1 METVRFDELQL
12 DERILRAV
20 ADMGFEEASPIQT
33 QAIPVQME
41 GRDIIGQA
49 QTGTGKTAAFGIPLL
64 QKIDPKVK
72 KLQAVALC
80 PTRELAIQVADEIR
94 RLAKY
99 MHGVKVVP
107 IYGGQDIV
115 KQIRSLKD
123 GTQIIIG
130 TPGRVMDHM
139 RRKTVKFDFVHTVV
153 MDEADEMLN
162 MGFLEDMETILS
174 QLPEERQTVMFSAT
188 MPSAILDIARK
199 FQQEPVNVKVVK
211 KELTVPKV
219 TQYYYEVKPKSKVEV
234 MCRLLDM
241 YAPKLSVVFCN
252 TKKQVDELVQS
263 LQGRGYFAEGLH
275 GDLKQIQRDR
285 VMNSFRNG
293 KTEILVAT
301 DVAARGID
309 VDDVEAV
316 FNYDLPQ
323 DDEYYVHRIGR
334 TGRAGREGIAFSF
347 VVGKEVY
354 KLRDIQR
361 YCKTKIVP
369 QAIPSLN
376 DVTAIKVDK
385 ILEGVAATIGDTDL
399 SKTVNIIEKKLL
411 EEDYTSLD
419 LAAALLRMMMGEENE
434 DIIDTREPRSLDELE
449 GFGGGNGSRG
459 RGRSSSSSNNS
470 GRGGNG
476 GRYDSSTREDMARL
490 FINIGKNQNVKPGDI
505 LGAIAG
511 ESGMPGKMV
520 GSIDMYDKYTFVEV
534 PRESADTV
542 LTAMKDVK
550 IKGKNIHME
559 KANGKGK

>member
-20 ADMGFEEASPIQT
+20 ADMGFEEASPIQA
-33 QAIPVQME
+33 QAIPVQVE

-80 PTRELAIQVADEIR
+80 PTRELAIQVADEVR
-94 RLAKY
+94 RLGKY
-99 MHGVKVVP
+99 MHGVKVLP

-139 RRKTVKFDFVHTVV
+139 RRKTVKFDNVHTVV

-188 MPSAILDIARK
+188 MPSAIMDIARK
-199 FQQEPVNVKVVK
+199 FQKEPVTVKVVK
-211 KELTVPKV
+211 KELTVPRV

-241 YAPKLSVVFCN
+241 YAPKLSVAFCN
-252 TKKQVDELVQS
+252 TKKQVDELVQA

-334 TGRAGREGIAFSF
+334 TGRANREGIAFSF

-385 ILEGVAATIGDTDL
+385 VLESVASTINEMDL
-399 SKTVNIIEKKLL
+399 SKMVNIIEKKLL

-419 LAAALLRMMMGEENE
+419 LAAALLKMTMGEDNE
-434 DIIDTREPRSLDELE
+434 DVIDTREPRSLDDLE
-449 GFGGGNGSRG
+449 SFYGNSG
-459 RGRSSSSSNNS
+459 RGR

-476 GRYDSSTREDMARL
+476 NGNGRSRGDSSREREDMARL
-490 FINIGKNQNVKPGDI
+490 FINIGKNQNVRPGDI

-534 PRESADTV
+534 PRENADVV
-542 LTAMKDVK
+542 LKAMKDVK

-559 KANGKGK
+559 KANGKGR